1 MDWLYYP
8 PTVIGLTFA
17 FTLFWWKIVGQV
29 PDE

>member
-8 PTVIGLTFA
+8 PTVFGLTFA
-17 FTLFWWKIVGQV
+17 AALFWLKIVRHL